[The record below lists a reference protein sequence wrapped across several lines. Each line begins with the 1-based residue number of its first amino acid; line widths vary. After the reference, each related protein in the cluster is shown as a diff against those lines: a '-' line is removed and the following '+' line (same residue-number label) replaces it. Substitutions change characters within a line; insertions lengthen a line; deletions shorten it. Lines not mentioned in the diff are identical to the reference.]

1 MMYMYKM
8 LLEKISKGRMLG
20 MFNKLMIQKIVLL
33 NISNFQLRKEKKQMQ
48 LMFYLMRNWKYW
60 NMKMKRDKKEM

>member
-20 MFNKLMIQKIVLL
+20 MFNKLMIQIIVLL
-33 NISNFQLRKEKKQMQ
+33 NISYFQLRKEKKQMQ